1 MRRGNGVWSY
11 CLAAGLVASLSACG
25 GSDTPTSN
33 PTPTPAPTPPPPV
46 VISQIQGFSIEAG
59 FVSFA
64 NFSTTS
70 VGTLE
75 ATVDWTF
82 ATNDLDVYLTPGS
95 CTFTQLTANQC
106 TMLAFSESVTAKPE
120 RVRATNVAVG
130 AYTLWVANAGPGD
143 ETLSYQVVFTGNAT
157 GGGAPGAA
165 SQSAAA
171 APSFGNV
178 RPRGV
183 VESR

>member
-1 MRRGNGVWSY
+1 
-11 CLAAGLVASLSACG
+11 
-25 GSDTPTSN
+25 
-33 PTPTPAPTPPPPV
+33 V
-46 VISQIQGFSIEAG
+46 VVSQIQGFSLRAG

-82 ATNDLDVYLTPGS
+82 PANDLDVYLTPGS

-106 TMLAFSESVTAKPE
+106 TMVVFSESVTAKPE
-120 RVRATNVAVG
+120 RVRATNVAAG
-130 AYTLWVANAGPGD
+130 SYIIWISNAGPGD

-165 SQSAAA
+165 SQSATAG
-171 APSFGNV
+171 PSFGKV
-178 RPRGV
+178 RPRGA